1 MKLGRNVK
9 KVTTEAPS
17 NAEANWDS
25 TPNIC
30 VIHPLYKAHELDHH
44 NGGVG
49 YGGGGSAV
57 TKIDPA

>member
-25 TPNIC
+25 APNIR
-30 VIHPLYKAHELDHH
+30 VIQSLYKTHERDHH
-44 NGGVG
+44 NEEVG
-49 YGGGGSAV
+49 PGGSAV
-57 TKIDPA
+57 TKID